1 MSKKKKT
8 FNRILNAVTTVILV
22 LLIVLLIFMFIARA
36 SGNTFSLFG
45 FSFFRVQS
53 GSMEPTLQIGDV
65 IMVQKTSAENIHKGD
80 IVSYKADE
88 GEMDGNIVTHRV
100 IAEPQPWGDEY
111 ILQTQGDA
119 NENQPDPE
127 ITSDQLVGKYVTTLW
142 LMGKLYSFFLT
153 PVGLVTMIVVI
164 IGLFGF
170 EMISLLVSYKSLDN
184 KLDDYYDALIENA
197 EQKSGD
203 GDPPKEKEE

>member
-1 MSKKKKT
+1 MTKKKKT
-8 FNRILNAVTTVILV
+8 FNRIMSAVTTVILV

-36 SGNTFSLFG
+36 SGNSFSLFG
-45 FSFFRVQS
+45 FNFFRVQS

-65 IMVQKTSAENIHKGD
+65 IMVQKTPAKDIHKGD

-88 GEMDGNIVTHRV
+88 GEMNGNIVTHRV
-100 IAEPQPWGDEY
+100 IKEPRSQGDGY
-111 ILQTQGDA
+111 ILLTQGDA
-119 NENQPDPE
+119 NDLPDPE
-127 ITSDQLVGKYVTTLW
+127 ITSDQLIGKYVTTLW

-184 KLDDYYDALIENA
+184 KLDDYYDALIDNE

>member
-1 MSKKKKT
+1 MS
-8 FNRILNAVTTVILV
+8 AVTTVVLV
-22 LLIVLLIFMFIARA
+22 LLIVLLLFMFIARA
-36 SGNTFSLFG
+36 SGNSFSLFG
-45 FSFFRVQS
+45 FNFFRVQS

-65 IMVQKTSAENIHKGD
+65 IMVQKTSAKDIHKGD

-100 IAEPQPWGDEY
+100 ITEPRSQGDGY
-111 ILQTQGDA
+111 ILLTQGDA
-119 NENQPDPE
+119 NDLPDPE
-127 ITSDQLVGKYVTTLW
+127 ITSDQLIGKYVTTLW

-170 EMISLLVSYKSLDN
+170 EMSSLLVSYKALDN

>member
-1 MSKKKKT
+1 MS
-8 FNRILNAVTTVILV
+8 AVTTVVLV
-22 LLIVLLIFMFIARA
+22 LLIVLLLFMFIARA
-36 SGNTFSLFG
+36 SGNSFSLFG
-45 FSFFRVQS
+45 FNFFRVQS

-65 IMVQKTSAENIHKGD
+65 IMVQKTSAKDIHKGD

-100 IAEPQPWGDEY
+100 ITEPRSQGDGY
-111 ILQTQGDA
+111 ILLTQGDA
-119 NENQPDPE
+119 NDLPDPE
-127 ITSDQLVGKYVTTLW
+127 ITSDQLIGKYVTTLW

>member
-1 MSKKKKT
+1 MTKKKKT
-8 FNRILNAVTTVILV
+8 FNRIMSAVTTVVLV
-22 LLIVLLIFMFIARA
+22 LLIVLLLFMFIARA
-36 SGNTFSLFG
+36 SGNSFSLFG
-45 FSFFRVQS
+45 FNFFRVQS
-53 GSMEPTLQIGDV
+53 GSMEPTLQIGDL
-65 IMVQKTSAENIHKGD
+65 IMVQKTSAKDSHKGD

-100 IAEPQPWGDEY
+100 ITEPRSQGDGY
-111 ILQTQGDA
+111 ILLTQGDA
-119 NENQPDPE
+119 NDLPDPE
-127 ITSDQLVGKYVTTLW
+127 ITSDQLIGKYVTTLW

>member
-1 MSKKKKT
+1 MTKKKKT
-8 FNRILNAVTTVILV
+8 FNRIMSAVTTVVLV
-22 LLIVLLIFMFIARA
+22 LLIVLLLFMFIARA
-36 SGNTFSLFG
+36 SGNSFSLFG
-45 FSFFRVQS
+45 FNFFRVQS

-65 IMVQKTSAENIHKGD
+65 IMVQKTSAKDIHKGD

-100 IAEPQPWGDEY
+100 ITEPRSQGDGY
-111 ILQTQGDA
+111 ILLTQGDA
-119 NENQPDPE
+119 NDLPDPE
-127 ITSDQLVGKYVTTLW
+127 ITSDQLIGKYVTTLW